1 MKVRC
6 LYNTATALPEPTI
19 AHGCFERTVLH
30 ITPGKEYTVYGI
42 VSYTFLPGS
51 MPSIQCL
58 IRDDLEDISNYS
70 SLLFEVLECNLGNGE
85 WHFCLHNKG
94 RLGFVLSSKKLATDE
109 VFYEQF
115 VEREGDARER
125 FDEWCKTIDMTE
137 NNNVCL
143 PEEFE
148 TH

>member
-1 MKVRC
+1 MKIRC

-42 VSYTFLPGS
+42 VSFAFLPGS
-51 MPSIQCL
+51 MPSIQYL

-70 SLLFEVLECNLGNGE
+70 SLLFEVLEYNLGNVS
-85 WHFCLHNKG
+85 WYFCPWNKDQI
-94 RLGFVLSSKKLATDE
+94 GFVLSSKELAMDE

-115 VEREGDARER
+115 FDREGNAREV
-125 FDEWCKTIDMTE
+125 FEEWCKTIDM
-137 NNNVCL
+137 NGNIK
-143 PEEFE
+143 PI
-148 TH
+148 